1 VSDRRPCGVRE
12 DGRMPWIL
20 LFAAI
25 GTEIVATVALKAS
38 DGMSRLWPSVT
49 VVVGYVAS
57 FGLLAK
63 ALKDLEVGIAY
74 AIWSAVG
81 TAAVAILGIWLFGE
95 SASLAKAFWIGVI
108 VVGVIGLQVSSG
120 STSH

>member
-1 VSDRRPCGVRE
+1 VRVRQ
-12 DGRMPWIL
+12 DGGMPWIL

-25 GTEIVATVALKAS
+25 ATEIVATVFLKAS
-38 DGMSRLWPSVT
+38 DGMSKLWPAVI

-57 FGLLAK
+57 FALLAK
-63 ALKDLEVGIAY
+63 ALKDLEVGVAY

-81 TAAVAILGIWLFGE
+81 TAAVAVLGIWFFDE

-108 VVGVIGLQVSSG
+108 VVGVIGLQVSTG
-120 STSH
+120 SSSH